1 MSEAPQTSANESK
14 AEELQR
20 AFAVFNQVSHEL
32 TQAYMALQ
40 ARVESLTSEL
50 AVANGELRRQYQE
63 KEALSER
70 LSLLLLVASWTAYA
84 LAVIAASPDRIVQ
97 WGNGLAITSACFWRW
112 VTIGRR
118 AKSLRSIQR
127 EMREGA

>member
-1 MSEAPQTSANESK
+1 MSEAPQLPANETK

-32 TQAYMALQ
+32 TQAYIALQ
-40 ARVESLTSEL
+40 ARVESLTNEL

-70 LSLLLLVASWTAYA
+70 LTLWPGA
-84 LAVIAASPDRIVQ
+84 I
-97 WGNGLAITSACFWRW
+97 GLP
-112 VTIGRR
+112 
-118 AKSLRSIQR
+118 
-127 EMREGA
+127 